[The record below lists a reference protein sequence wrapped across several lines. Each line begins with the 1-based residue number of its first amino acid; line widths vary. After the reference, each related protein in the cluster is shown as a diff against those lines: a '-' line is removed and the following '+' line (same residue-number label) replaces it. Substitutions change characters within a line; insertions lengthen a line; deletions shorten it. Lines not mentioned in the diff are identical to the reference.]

1 MMLVVSCT
9 SGLCNRIHAIL
20 GSKIL
25 AYKLGRDFS
34 VYWPRN
40 GELDLSFEVL
50 FESDIKLISQK
61 DLLRRTA
68 YPDCTLKVYNAN
80 TAGPREYENV
90 GKDDTDETIL
100 IKPWTSPLMKGHVY
114 DLDHNKALSKTLQSL
129 PFRERLVSKATPEKY
144 RQHVGVHIRY
154 GDYRKSGI
162 NHTERFGQSSVES
175 FERSM
180 ELIRVA
186 FPKVRFYVSCPNP
199 DIKRR
204 LGSKFNVEYRDID
217 PTRSPQGIKDA
228 VVDLVNLSGCVFCLG
243 SYQSQFSQ
251 FLSLMS
257 NKIIGIVCD
266 NPHVAYGNCGMS
278 SSLEDF
284 PKWVKKYLNASMA
297 QQEVSFDAAL
307 DH

>member
-1 MMLVVSCT
+1 MLVVSCT

-25 AYKLGRDFS
+25 AHKLGRDFS

-40 GELDLSFEVL
+40 GELDLSFQAL
-50 FESDIKLISQK
+50 FESDTKLISQK

-68 YPDCTLKVYNAN
+68 YPGCTLKVYNAN
-80 TAGPREYENV
+80 TVGPREYENV
-90 GKDDTDETIL
+90 GQDDTDETIL
-100 IKPWTSPLMKGHVY
+100 IKPWTSPLMKGQTH
-114 DLDHNKALSKTLQSL
+114 DLDQNKALSKTLQSL
-129 PFRERLVSKATPEKY
+129 PFRKRLVSKATPEKY
-144 RQHVGVHIRY
+144 QSYVGVHIRY

-162 NHTERFGQSSVES
+162 NHTECFSQSSVES
-175 FERSM
+175 FEISM
-180 ELIRVA
+180 EAIRVA
-186 FPKVRFYVSCPNP
+186 FPEVRFYVSCPNP

-204 LGSKFNVEYRDID
+204 LASRFNVEYRDID

-228 VVDLVNLSGCVFCLG
+228 VVDLINLSGCVFCLG

-257 NKIIGIVCD
+257 NKIIGMVCN
-266 NPHVAYGNCGMS
+266 NPYVAYGTCGQS

-284 PKWVKKYLNASMA
+284 PKWVEKYSNAGVA
-297 QQEVSFDAAL
+297 QQEVSFDT
-307 DH
+307 HVCH

>member
-1 MMLVVSCT
+1 MLVVSCT

-25 AYKLGRDFS
+25 SEKLGRDFS

-40 GELDLSFEVL
+40 SEVDANFRAL

-68 YPDCTLKVYNAN
+68 YPGCTLKVYNAN
-80 TAGPREYENV
+80 NVGPREYENV
-90 GKDDTDETIL
+90 SGDDTDETIL
-100 IKPWTSPLMKGHVY
+100 IKPWTSPLMKGQTY
-114 DLDHNKALSKTLQSL
+114 DLDHNKALSKALPCL
-129 PFRERLVSKATPEKY
+129 PFRKSLVDQATPEKY

-162 NHTERFGQSSVES
+162 THTECFSQSSVES

-180 ELIRVA
+180 EIIRSA
-186 FPKVRFYVSCPNP
+186 FPGIHFYLSCPNP
-199 DIKRR
+199 DIKKR
-204 LGSKFNVEYRDID
+204 LASKFNVEYRDID
-217 PTRSPQGIKDA
+217 PTRSHQGIKDA
-228 VVDLVNLSGCVFCLG
+228 VVDLINLSGCVFCLG

-251 FLSLMS
+251 FLSLRS
-257 NKIIGIVCD
+257 NKVIGMVCD
-266 NPHVAYGNCGMS
+266 NPHLAYGTCGVG

-284 PKWVKKYLNASMA
+284 PKWVEKYSNAVVPN
-297 QQEVSFDAAL
+297 QEVSFDAAIG
-307 DH
+307 H

>member
-1 MMLVVSCT
+1 MLVVSCT

-25 AYKLGRDFS
+25 AHKLGRDFS

-40 GELDLSFEVL
+40 GELDLSFQDL
-50 FESDIKLISQK
+50 FESDIKLILQK

-68 YPDCTLKVYNAN
+68 YPGCTLKVYNAN
-80 TAGPREYENV
+80 TVGPREYENV
-90 GKDDTDETIL
+90 GQDDTDETIL
-100 IKPWTSPLMKGHVY
+100 IKPWTSPLMKGQTH
-114 DLDHNKALSKTLQSL
+114 DLDQNKALSKTLQSL
-129 PFRERLVSKATPEKY
+129 PFRKRLVSKATPEKY
-144 RQHVGVHIRY
+144 QSYVGVHIRY

-162 NHTERFGQSSVES
+162 NHTECFSQSSVES
-175 FERSM
+175 FEISM
-180 ELIRVA
+180 EAIRVA
-186 FPKVRFYVSCPNP
+186 FPEVRFYVSCPNP

-204 LGSKFNVEYRDID
+204 LASRFNVEYRDID

-228 VVDLVNLSGCVFCLG
+228 VVDLINLSGCVFCLG

-257 NKIIGIVCD
+257 NKIIGMVCD
-266 NPHVAYGNCGMS
+266 NPHVAYGTCGMS

-284 PKWVKKYLNASMA
+284 PKWVEKYSNAGVA
-297 QQEVSFDAAL
+297 QQEVSFDT
-307 DH
+307 HVCH